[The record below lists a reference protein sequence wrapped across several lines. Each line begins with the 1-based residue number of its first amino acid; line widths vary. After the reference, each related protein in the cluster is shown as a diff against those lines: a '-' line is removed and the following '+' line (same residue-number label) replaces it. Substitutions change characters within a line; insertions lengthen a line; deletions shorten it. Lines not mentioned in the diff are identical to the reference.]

1 MKRVGVILADDHEV
15 VRRGL
20 RAILESQGDYEVI
33 GEATN
38 GRAAVELAGKIKP
51 DLAILDISMEGM
63 NGLEATRQIV
73 KNSPE
78 TQVLILTMY
87 DSDSVAAEA
96 LEAGARGYLLK
107 TDAARDL
114 HQALNSLRQHKT
126 YFTSKVTEML
136 VREFRGAGKNPTY
149 RFRRLTA
156 REREVLQ
163 LLAEGKSN
171 KEIAHLLAL
180 SLKTVDTHRSN
191 IMSKLNFHSVVELVH
206 YAIRERIV
214 RP

>member
-20 RAILESQGDYEVI
+20 RAILESHGEYEVV

-38 GRAAVELAGKIKP
+38 GRAAVELAAKFKP
-51 DLAILDISMEGM
+51 DVAILDIGMEGM

-73 KNSPE
+73 KTTPE

-114 HQALNSLRQHKT
+114 HMALSSLLRHKT
-126 YFTSKVTEML
+126 FFTSRVEDML
-136 VREFRGAGKNPTY
+136 VKQFRKTGKNPTN
-149 RFRRLTA
+149 RFRRLTS

-171 KEIAHLLAL
+171 KEIAQLLAL

-191 IMSKLNFHSVVELVH
+191 IMSKLGLHSVVELVH